1 MSSKFITYYP
11 GQYSEQDRAALDHYL
26 SINQGIAERG
36 EITKARIEN
45 KEVSRGKTPGFRGG
59 RRVSPVETRKDA
71 KKFDLH
77 NPLYF
82 DDDYARK
89 LGYQGALAFPLAYTP
104 DAAFYI
110 GSPPELFQ
118 FMLASGLNHSFR
130 IYRDVYPGDIM
141 YCIIDQRQVRDITPE
156 AGSEYRTLDI
166 YAEGRILN
174 QRGEL
179 VASGHSNIKESLKN
193 FADPQEDPTPLYNWD
208 NPDYHTP
215 GIWESGDWW
224 ARPAHVYTDEDW
236 ADITAR
242 WKKQQRRG
250 AEPLYWEDVQVGTQ
264 IPETIEGPF
273 TAAAMQR
280 GMPKREKPKPGE
292 GPGQNPD
299 QLPEDGPGGPGGPGG
314 PKGPGGPEE
323 DFGPPDMPEDPTIDW
338 RTTRDKM
345 LDPET
350 FAAMKRCPEN
360 GIYYTEEDYPEL
372 EPDGKLPRRKTIG
385 NYMPTAFMFKTL
397 YDWMGDL
404 GKLRAISWGIMFEN
418 PGVSKALVPDSA
430 RTPDFLSNV
439 PFLKGTKITA
449 HALMGD
455 LCINNAYIT
464 DKYYQAG
471 VGYCVDLTWWCKTYE
486 GDIFEAGRATVQL
499 PSRQQD

>member
-1 MSSKFITYYP
+1 MAEEFITYYP
-11 GQYSEQDRAALDHYL
+11 GIYSDEDRAVLDDFL
-26 SINQGIAERG
+26 SVNDGIAARG
-36 EITKARIEN
+36 EITRERIEN
-45 KEVSRGKTPGFRGG
+45 GEVRRGVTPGFRGG
-59 RRVSPVETRKDA
+59 RAVSPVETRKDA

-77 NPLYF
+77 NPLYQ
-82 DDDYARK
+82 DDDYARS

-110 GSPPELFQ
+110 GCPPALFQ
-118 FMLASGLNHSFR
+118 FLLASGLNHSFT
-130 IYRDVYPGDIM
+130 IYRDVYPGDTM
-141 YCIIDQRQVRDITPE
+141 YCIIDRRQVRDITPE
-156 AGSEYRTLDI
+156 AGSIYRTLDL

-193 FADPQEDPTPLYNWD
+193 YADPSVDLTPLYNWD

-224 ARPAHVYTDEDW
+224 SRPAHIYTDADW

-242 WKKQQRRG
+242 WKAERRRG

-273 TAAAMQR
+273 TAAAMNR

-292 GPGQNPD
+292 GPGQDPD
-299 QLPEDGPGGPGGPGG
+299 HMGDDGPGGPEG
-314 PKGPGGPEE
+314 EM
-323 DFGPPDMPEDPTIDW
+323 GPPPEMPEDPNTDW
-338 RTTRDKM
+338 RTTKDKM

-350 FAAMKRCPEN
+350 FRTMRRCAAN
-360 GIYYTEEDYPEL
+360 GIYYTEEDFPEL
-372 EPDGKLPRRKTIG
+372 EEDGSLPRRKTIG
-385 NYMPTAFMFKTL
+385 NYMPVAFIYKTL
-397 YDWMGDL
+397 FDWMGDR

-418 PGVSKALVPDSA
+418 PGVSTELVPVSS
-430 RTPDFLSNV
+430 RTPDFLQAV
-439 PFLKGTKITA
+439 PFLRGQKITA
-449 HALMGD
+449 HAMMGD

-464 DKYYQAG
+464 DKYYQPG
-471 VGYCVDLTWWCKTYE
+471 TGWCVDLTWWCKTYE
-486 GDIFEAGRATVQL
+486 GDIFEAGTATVSL
-499 PSRQQD
+499 PSRTGRS